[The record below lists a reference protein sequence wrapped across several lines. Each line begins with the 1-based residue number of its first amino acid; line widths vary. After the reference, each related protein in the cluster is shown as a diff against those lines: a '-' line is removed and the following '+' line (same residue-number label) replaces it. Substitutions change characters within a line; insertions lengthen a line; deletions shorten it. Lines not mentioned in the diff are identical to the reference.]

1 MKILIVD
8 DEFNARRV
16 IRKLLLD
23 RYEKLNFTID
33 ASSVDEAIAIID
45 EEAPDIIFMDIQL
58 GESKSFEI
66 FDRIKVKGEL
76 IFVTAYDQYT
86 KEAFNLDAINYIVKP
101 IQREKLY
108 SAFERAKKLSGNGR
122 YAPENP
128 QSADRIGKIILPAS
142 GDHSVVNVDDIVYA
156 VAEGSYCRIF
166 FEKNRSSIIVKPLVF
181 LEKKLSDYPYMFRV
195 HKSYLVNLKR
205 VKNVAGDLT
214 YLAVSADEL
223 IPVSRQKKQEVR
235 KVLNDFF
242 Y

>member
-16 IRKLLLD
+16 IRKLLAD
-23 RYEKLNFTID
+23 QYDNLNFLND
-33 ASSVDEAIAIID
+33 ASSVAEAISIID
-45 EEAPDIIFMDIQL
+45 EEAPDIVFMDIQL

-66 FDRIKVKGEL
+66 FEKTSVKGEL

-108 SAFERAKKLSGNGR
+108 SAFERAKKLMVNEKDDSKSIQSG
-122 YAPENP
+122 AKM
-128 QSADRIGKIILPAS
+128 DKIILPGS
-142 GDHSVVNVDDIVYA
+142 GTQTVVSVDDIIYA
-156 VAEGSYCRIF
+156 MADGAYCRIF
-166 FEKNRSSIIVKPLVF
+166 FEKNVSSIIVKPLVY
-181 LEKKLSDYPYMFRV
+181 LENKLTDYPYMFRV
-195 HKSYLVNLKR
+195 HKSYLVNLKK

-214 YLAVSADEL
+214 YLSAVDNEL
-223 IPVSRQKKQEVR
+223 IPISRQKKQEV
-235 KVLNDFF
+235 KKMLEDFF